1 VSIKTD
7 ELLAEVIE
15 EKLLGGGKGA
25 QELSG
30 DINVAMLD
38 SLDKMNKTSVN
49 RSYRDIPAAGF
60 KGKLTRLVKRL
71 MRRLTFWYVEPCMMQ
86 QTEYNCANNIF
97 SAHTNSEINTL
108 RSKTDTLSGQ
118 ITELT
123 RINERLDASERLNAE
138 LSETIRELRGRL
150 DTMDKQMYI
159 ISGGAD
165 VLSRSDTA
173 DLTLSFSQSGE
184 DAIIRY
190 IFRETGVEPGK
201 IRYLDLGANHAVHLS
216 NTYSFY
222 IDGARGVLLDANPV
236 LAKELT
242 EKREGDIVINKCLSD
257 KPDTKL
263 DFYIMSGD
271 GLSTTD
277 YEAAQSFIRENP
289 DLSIKEKITVD
300 SITLDEIIRDYFHD
314 KAPELM
320 NIDIEGME
328 LTVLKMTDFEKFRPM
343 IIICEMI
350 DYSRTL
356 TVGEKNQEILDFMRS
371 VDYEEFAFT
380 GINSIFIDKRF
391 REGR

>member
-1 VSIKTD
+1 
-7 ELLAEVIE
+7 
-15 EKLLGGGKGA
+15 
-25 QELSG
+25 
-30 DINVAMLD
+30 M
-38 SLDKMNKTSVN
+38 
-49 RSYRDIPAAGF
+49 
-60 KGKLTRLVKRL
+60 
-71 MRRLTFWYVEPCMMQ
+71 
-86 QTEYNCANNIF
+86 
-97 SAHTNSEINTL
+97 
-108 RSKTDTLSGQ
+108 
-118 ITELT
+118 
-123 RINERLDASERLNAE
+123 
-138 LSETIRELRGRL
+138 
-150 DTMDKQMYI
+150 
-159 ISGGAD
+159 
-165 VLSRSDTA
+165 LSRRDTA